1 MTTPD
6 QNPRSLAVTALM
18 RIQKGA
24 YSNLQLNQTLDDAH
38 LETRDANLL
47 TNIVY
52 GVIQHELTIDYQL
65 KPFIKKPNKLQ
76 PWVKVLLE
84 TAIYQ
89 WQYLERVPKRAIFN
103 ETINIAK
110 VRGHEGIRRF
120 VTGVLHQMDRT
131 GLPDPAEIT
140 DRTQRWSIQYSVPE
154 WLITTLIDQRGAE
167 KTEAILNV
175 INQPANQ
182 SVRVNRTRLTVA
194 EATAQLTADG
204 YDVTPSAVSENGL
217 VLHGKPAN
225 HSELFKRGDI
235 TIQDESAMLPA
246 ESMHVTA
253 NQEVLD
259 ACAAPGG
266 KTVQLAENVDE
277 SAGGQVTALDI
288 HQHKV
293 RLITQNAKRMGL
305 SDRVD
310 ALTLD
315 ARKVDDVFADGMFDQ
330 ILVDAPCSGIG
341 LVRRKPEIRYE
352 KQLRDSEAL
361 AKIQL
366 TILDAVANKVTI
378 NGIITYSTCTIL
390 NQENRDVVAAFLAD
404 HPGFISQ
411 RVQTANA
418 LKADRESD
426 YLEIYPDDYGSDG
439 FFISQF
445 KRVR

>member
-6 QNPRSLAVTALM
+6 TNPRSLAVTALM

-24 YSNLQLNQTLDDAH
+24 YSNLQLNQMLDDTH
-38 LETRDANLL
+38 LDPRDASLL
-47 TNIVY
+47 TTIVY
-52 GVIQHELTIDYQL
+52 GVIQHQLTIDYQL
-65 KPFIKKPNKLQ
+65 KPFIQKPNKLQ

-103 ETINIAK
+103 ETIDIAK
-110 VRGHEGIRRF
+110 KRGHEGIRRF
-120 VTGVLHQMDRT
+120 VTGVLHQMDRS
-131 GLPDPAEIT
+131 GLPDPSEIT
-140 DRTQRWSIQYSVPE
+140 DQTQRWVTQYSVPE
-154 WLITTLIDQRGAE
+154 WLITSLLDQRGAE
-167 KTEAILNV
+167 KTEAILKV

-194 EATAQLTADG
+194 QATEQLQADG
-204 YDVTPSAVSENGL
+204 YDVTVSAVSENGL
-217 VLHGKPAN
+217 VLNGKPAN
-225 HSELFKRGDI
+225 HAELFKQGDI

-246 ESMHVTA
+246 ESMHVKA
-253 NQEVLD
+253 NQEILD

-266 KTVQLAENVDE
+266 KTVQLAESVDE

-293 RLITQNAKRMGL
+293 RLITQNAKRMGV

-310 ALTLD
+310 AVTLD
-315 ARKVDDVFADGMFDQ
+315 ARKVDDMFADGLFDQ

-361 AKIQL
+361 AKVQL
-366 TILDAVANKVTI
+366 AILNAVATKVTI

-390 NQENRDVVAAFLAD
+390 NQENRDVVAAFLAA
-404 HPGFISQ
+404 HPDFVSQ
-411 RVQTANA
+411 RVHTAHD
-418 LKADRESD
+418 LKADRETD

-445 KRVR
+445 KRIR

>member
-6 QNPRSLAVTALM
+6 TNPRSLAVTALM

-24 YSNLQLNQTLDDAH
+24 YSNLQLNQMLDDTH
-38 LETRDANLL
+38 LDPRDASLL
-47 TNIVY
+47 TTIVY
-52 GVIQHELTIDYQL
+52 GVIQHQLTIDYQL
-65 KPFIKKPNKLQ
+65 KPFIQKPNKLQ

-103 ETINIAK
+103 ETIDIAK
-110 VRGHEGIRRF
+110 KRGHEGIRRF
-120 VTGVLHQMDRT
+120 VTGVLHQMDRS
-131 GLPDPAEIT
+131 GLPDPSEIT
-140 DRTQRWSIQYSVPE
+140 DQTQRWVTQYSVPE
-154 WLITTLIDQRGAE
+154 WLITSLLDQRGAE
-167 KTEAILNV
+167 KTEAILKV

-182 SVRVNRTRLTVA
+182 SVRVNSKRLTVA
-194 EATAQLTADG
+194 QATEQLQADG
-204 YDVTPSAVSENGL
+204 YDVTASAVSENGL
-217 VLHGKPAN
+217 VLNGKPAN
-225 HSELFKRGDI
+225 HAELFKQGDI

-246 ESMHVTA
+246 ESMHVKA
-253 NQEVLD
+253 NQEILD

-266 KTVQLAENVDE
+266 KTVQLAESVDE

-293 RLITQNAKRMGL
+293 RLITQNAKRMGV

-310 ALTLD
+310 AVTLD
-315 ARKVDDVFADGMFDQ
+315 ARKVDDMFADGLFDQ

-361 AKIQL
+361 AKVQL
-366 TILDAVANKVTI
+366 AILNAVATKVTI

-390 NQENRDVVAAFLAD
+390 NQENRDVVAAFLAA
-404 HPGFISQ
+404 HPDFVSQ
-411 RVQTANA
+411 RVHTAHD
-418 LKADRESD
+418 LKADRETD

-445 KRVR
+445 KRIR

>member
-6 QNPRSLAVTALM
+6 TNPRSLAVTALM

-24 YSNLQLNQTLDDAH
+24 YSNLQLNQMLDDTH
-38 LETRDANLL
+38 LDPRDASLL
-47 TNIVY
+47 TTIVY
-52 GVIQHELTIDYQL
+52 GVIQHQLTIDYQL
-65 KPFIKKPNKLQ
+65 KPFIQKPNKLQ

-103 ETINIAK
+103 ETIDIAK
-110 VRGHEGIRRF
+110 KRGHEGIRRF
-120 VTGVLHQMDRT
+120 VTGVLHQMDRS
-131 GLPDPAEIT
+131 GLPDPSEIT
-140 DRTQRWSIQYSVPE
+140 DQTQRWVTQYSVPE
-154 WLITTLIDQRGAE
+154 WLITSLLDQRGAE
-167 KTEAILNV
+167 KTEAILKV

-194 EATAQLTADG
+194 QATEQLQADG
-204 YDVTPSAVSENGL
+204 YDVTASAVSENGL
-217 VLHGKPAN
+217 VLNGKPAN
-225 HSELFKRGDI
+225 HAELFKQGDI

-246 ESMHVTA
+246 ESMHVKA
-253 NQEVLD
+253 NQEILD

-266 KTVQLAENVDE
+266 KTVQLAESVDE

-293 RLITQNAKRMGL
+293 RLITQNAKRMGV

-310 ALTLD
+310 AVTLD
-315 ARKVDDVFADGMFDQ
+315 ARKVDDMFADGLFDQ

-361 AKIQL
+361 AKVQL
-366 TILDAVANKVTI
+366 AILNAVATKVTI

-390 NQENRDVVAAFLAD
+390 NQENRDVVAAFLAA
-404 HPGFISQ
+404 HPDFVSQ
-411 RVQTANA
+411 RVHTAHD
-418 LKADRESD
+418 LKADRETD

-445 KRVR
+445 KRIR